1 MPLQFHQAVQN
12 MDVWCADSANIS
24 FVISCTGFRGRH
36 GFLASWRPLY
46 TGKGAVKVSGSP
58 FSTFVEAE
66 AACNIM
72 LVELERFGP
81 AASLKQRASQ
91 MPYIQYPTE

>member
-12 MDVWCADSANIS
+12 MDVWSADSANIS
-24 FVISCTGFRGRH
+24 FVISSTGFRGRH

-46 TGKGAVKVSGSP
+46 SGKVAFKVSGSP

-66 AACNIM
+66 TACNTM
-72 LVELERFGP
+72 LGEL
-81 AASLKQRASQ
+81 
-91 MPYIQYPTE
+91 